1 LSFHPTCGNK
11 HITPTTLLR
20 EKVTKAFMLESSF
33 NMAHCA
39 LILASG
45 SPRRRELLGLFD
57 IPFAV
62 QPADIDETQ
71 NPGET
76 PRDYV
81 WRLAREKGQA
91 IAQAS
96 NLPVLSADTIVEFEG
111 QVWGKPLDRQ
121 DAERILGILRG
132 RMHRVYTA
140 ISLIDY
146 STGLGLERLVE
157 SDVFMRD
164 YSKSE
169 LQTYL
174 DSGNWYDKAGG
185 YAIQDSQFQPCEAYG
200 GSYTNI
206 MGLPVHAVTE
216 MLAQAG
222 FEIREDLLTHIEDSL
237 GITCAQM
244 TKATYENN
252 A

>member
-1 LSFHPTCGNK
+1 
-11 HITPTTLLR
+11 
-20 EKVTKAFMLESSF
+20 MLESPV
-33 NMAHCA
+33 NMANYA

-45 SPRRRELLGLFD
+45 SPRRKELLGLFG

-71 NPGET
+71 NPGEN

-91 IAQAS
+91 IAQTC
-96 NLPVLSADTIVEFEG
+96 NLPVLSADTIVEYES
-111 QVWGKPLDRQ
+111 QILGKPADKK

-132 RMHRVYTA
+132 RTHRVYTA

-146 STGLGLERLVE
+146 STGLDLERLVE
-157 SDVFMRD
+157 SDVLMRD
-164 YSKSE
+164 YSNFE
-169 LQTYL
+169 LQNYL
-174 DSGNWYDKAGG
+174 DSGNWHDKAGS
-185 YAIQDSQFQPCEAYG
+185 YAIQDSLFHPCEAFG

-206 MGLPVHAVTE
+206 MGLPVYAVTE
-216 MLAQAG
+216 MLAQAR
-222 FEIREDLLTHIEDSL
+222 FELPEDLPERIENSL
-237 GITCAQM
+237 GVTCAQM
-244 TKATYENN
+244 TKATYEKN